1 LLALVMSVMTASAI
15 GDPTYSLTKANGSEE
30 HGTISF
36 TVGENTNATSA
47 KEGETVTV
55 IVTPSTGWVVNQASG
70 TWYAAVA
77 ATRTDIDLLKD
88 VTLTFDSEDATTKA
102 KTYHFTMARANVEIS
117 CTYKKLLTNS
127 DITIEDITAPTYT
140 GSALQPGVTVKD
152 GSTPLVQGT
161 DYTVSYSNN
170 VNAGLST
177 ATQNAPTVT
186 VTAVSTSEKYAGTTS
201 KTFTINKAAG
211 SISYPTASVAKA
223 FGDANF
229 TNGLSLV
236 GDGNVSY
243 RSDNWA
249 VADVDQTTGEVTIK
263 GTGDATITATVEDK
277 EGGNYTYATT
287 TASYVLGVGST
298 GMTVTAEGFTGTYDE
313 KAHGITVTAP
323 EGATVK
329 YGTAA
334 DSYELTEN
342 PTYTDAGEYTV
353 YYQVTKEN
361 FTTVTG
367 SAKVTISKAAGTLS
381 YATTTVSK
389 KAEDEAFTNELTFTG
404 DGTVAY
410 ASSDEQVATVDE
422 TGKVTIVGAG
432 ETTITAT
439 VTDGKNYTY
448 ATKTASYKLAVE
460 VEPTPEPEPVEPAGP
475 TIDVDAT
482 NAENGS
488 QEVNNVKMEMAIDES
503 RETTQTEII
512 VVNPETGAEEKRT
525 VTMVPII
532 LEKIVIPAQT
542 DATATDKKELTVTIP
557 GSQLS
562 ADGQTLYVVTGIK
575 KDALKS
581 NEPTAVVTGVILPEL
596 AMPLDIEEGAL
607 KTDDGGSMRVISPL
621 ALLDDYAVMPVLQ
634 DNLKDGKL
642 EALVEAPAR
651 YWTLSCGVDVQVP
664 EGVKVYK
671 CCLSDDGKRVVTKQ
685 LSKEVLGGIIK
696 ANNGVMILGEKGNTY
711 TVVAQYNQGIT
722 KVATTDA
729 KSYGEDNLLTPV
741 IEALH
746 FEAGQVLVLK
756 DDQWHP
762 IKADEKLTP
771 ACKAV
776 LVMPKAQAAD
786 ENKDNNNEN

>member
-1 LLALVMSVMTASAI
+1 MKRKIFSLLALVMSVMTASAYELNAV
-15 GDPTYSLTKANGSEE
+15 TSEQGS
-30 HGTISF
+30 ISF
-36 TVGENTNATSA
+36 TVGETTNATTA
-47 KEGETVTV
+47 EEGQTVTV
-55 IVTPSTGWVVNQASG
+55 IVKPSTGWVVNQASG

-77 ATRTDIDLLKD
+77 ATRTDIDVLKD

-117 CTYKKLLTNS
+117 STYKKLLTNS

-152 GSTPLVQGT
+152 GSTPLVAGT

-170 VNAGLST
+170 VNAALST

-211 SISYPTASVAKA
+211 SISYATASVAKA
-223 FGDANF
+223 FGEAAF
-229 TNGLSLV
+229 TNELTLV
-236 GDGNVSY
+236 GDGTLGY
-243 RSDNWA
+243 ASDNA
-249 VADVDQTTGEVTIK
+249 SVATVNAMTGEVTIV
-263 GTGDATITATVEDK
+263 GIGEATITATVADK

-287 TASYVLGVGST
+287 TASYTLGVGT
-298 GMTVTAEGFTGTYDE
+298 ATMTVSAEGFTGTYDE
-313 KAHGITVTAP
+313 KAHGITVSAP

-329 YGTAA
+329 YGTASGTY
-334 DSYELTEN
+334 DLTEN

-389 KAEDEAFTNELTFTG
+389 KAEDEAFTNALTITG

-432 ETTITAT
+432 ETTISAT

-525 VTMVPII
+525 VTVVPII
-532 LEKIVIPAQT
+532 LENIVIPAQT

-562 ADGQTLYVVTGIK
+562 ADGQTLYLVTGIK

-756 DDQWHP
+756 DGQWHP

-776 LVMPKAQAAD
+776 LVMPKAQTAD

>member
-1 LLALVMSVMTASAI
+1 MLALVMSVMTASAYELNAV
-15 GDPTYSLTKANGSEE
+15 TSEQGS
-30 HGTISF
+30 ISF
-36 TVGENTNATSA
+36 TVGENTNATTA
-47 KEGETVTV
+47 EEGQTVTV
-55 IVTPSTGWVVNQASG
+55 IVKPSTGWVVNQASG

-117 CTYKKLLTNS
+117 STYKKLLTNS
-127 DITIEDITAPTYT
+127 DITIENITAPTYT

-170 VNAGLST
+170 VNAGT
-177 ATQNAPTVT
+177 ATAT

-211 SISYPTASVAKA
+211 SISYATASVAKT
-223 FGDANF
+223 FGDEDF
-229 TNGLSLV
+229 TNELTVV
-236 GDGNVSY
+236 GDGNVSFG
-243 RSDNWA
+243 SSNEG
-249 VADVDQTTGEVTIK
+249 VASVDAMTGEVIIV
-263 GTGDATITATVEDK
+263 GTGEATITAIVEDK
-277 EGGNYTYATT
+277 AGGNYTYATK
-287 TASYVLGVGST
+287 TASYTLGVGSAT
-298 GMTVTAEGFTGTYDE
+298 MTVSAEGFTGTYDE

-329 YGTAA
+329 YGTASGTY
-334 DSYELTEN
+334 DLTEN

-367 SAKVTISKAAGTLS
+367 SAVVTISKAAGTLS

-389 KAEDEAFTNELTFTG
+389 KAEDEAFTNELTITG

-482 NAENGS
+482 NAENES

-512 VVNPETGAEEKRT
+512 VVNPETGAEETRT
-525 VTMVPII
+525 VTVVPII
-532 LEKIVIPAQT
+532 LENIVIPAQT

-651 YWTLSCGVDVQVP
+651 YWTLACGVDVQVP

-696 ANNGVMILGEKGNTY
+696 ANNGVMILGEKGSTY

-729 KSYGEDNLLTPV
+729 KSYGDDNLLTPV

-776 LVMPKAQAAD
+776 LVMPKAQTAD

>member
-1 LLALVMSVMTASAI
+1 MKRKIFSLLALVMSVMTASAYELNAV
-15 GDPTYSLTKANGSEE
+15 TSEQGS
-30 HGTISF
+30 ISF
-36 TVGENTNATSA
+36 TVGETTNATTA
-47 KEGETVTV
+47 EEGQTVTV
-55 IVTPSTGWVVNQASG
+55 IITPSTGWVVNQASG

-170 VNAGLST
+170 VNAGT
-177 ATQNAPTVT
+177 ATAT

-211 SISYPTASVAKA
+211 SISYATTSVAKA
-223 FGDANF
+223 FGDADF

-277 EGGNYTYATT
+277 EGGNYTYAET
-287 TASYVLGVGST
+287 TASYTLGVGT
-298 GMTVTAEGFTGTYDE
+298 ATMTVTAEGFTGAYDE
-313 KAHGITVTAP
+313 KEHGITVTAP
-323 EGATVK
+323 EEATVK
-329 YGTAA
+329 YGTASGTY
-334 DSYELTEN
+334 DLTES

-353 YYQVTKEN
+353 YYQVTQEN
-361 FTTVTG
+361 FTDVTG
-367 SAKVTISKAAGTLS
+367 SAVVTISQAAGSLS
-381 YATTTVSK
+381 YATTLVSK
-389 KAEDEAFTNELTFTG
+389 KAEDEAFTNELTITG
-404 DGTVAY
+404 DGIVTY

-448 ATKTASYKLAVE
+448 ATPTASYRLGVDK
-460 VEPTPEPEPVEPAGP
+460 EPTPGPEPVEPTGP

-482 NAENGS
+482 NAENES

-512 VVNPETGAEEKRT
+512 VVNPETGAEETRT
-525 VTMVPII
+525 VTVVPII
-532 LEKIVIPAQT
+532 LENIVIPAQT

-562 ADGQTLYVVTGIK
+562 ADGQTLYLVTGIK
-575 KDALKS
+575 KGALKS

-607 KTDDGGSMRVISPL
+607 KTDDGGSMTVISPL

-671 CCLSDDGKRVVTKQ
+671 CCLSNDGKRVVTKQ

-696 ANNGVMILGEKGNTY
+696 ANNGVMILGEKGSSY

-776 LVMPKAQAAD
+776 LVMPKAQTAD